1 MGLFF
6 LIRHAET
13 EWNLQHRLQGHSNI
27 PLNET
32 GRNQAKTLIPWVATL
47 GIKKFVSS
55 DLTRANETAMI
66 AANLKVPVVTDPG
79 IREINLGEG
88 EGRTWNEVEPWL
100 GRDFVEAWASN
111 DAQKMLNLKFPNGET
126 RGELLKRTQ
135 KTLIQ
140 HLLKSNNETVG
151 FVAHG
156 LLIRT
161 FIHYV
166 APDLITSFRMPNT
179 GFLPF
184 AFDEK
189 EKFIYLGPKDI
200 KDVIVPMKSLAID
213 F

>member
-13 EWNLQHRLQGHSNI
+13 DWNLQHRLQGHSNI

-66 AANLKVPVVTDPG
+66 AASLKVPVVTDPG

-100 GRDFVEAWASN
+100 GREFVESWASN
-111 DAQKMLNLKFPNGET
+111 EQQKMLHLKFPKGET

-135 KTLIQ
+135 KTLVQ

-161 FIHYV
+161 FTHFV
-166 APDLITSFRMPNT
+166 APELQTSFRMPNT

-184 AFDEK
+184 AFDAS

-200 KDVIVPMKSLAID
+200 NDVIVPMKSLSID